1 MNASQ
6 LRNVPWSLVCSFLFL
21 GLAACS
27 GGESNGEPAAPES
40 RIVTVTLEEAVTTEV
55 REELFAVGR
64 LVSRN
69 TPTLAAEVNARVVAV
84 HVDDGQ
90 SVTAGQVLLS
100 LDPTTFE
107 LAIQEAQANIQRLV
121 VSIEN
126 GQRRVDRYQDLKTK
140 EVMPQERLD
149 DAEAALAVDKA
160 SLAAAEAR
168 LAIARDRL
176 EKTTLVSPV
185 DGVVERRLVSVGD
198 YAREGT
204 ALVTLSDTV
213 NMRAEIPFP
222 ETVGGLLRIGQVLQ
236 LESPVSPGLRI
247 RATVDEIRPQV
258 SAMNQSLMVIS
269 NLVNPGPWRP
279 QATLDAMLVVE
290 TRPRAVVVPALAVVK
305 RPSGDVVYR
314 LDTRQERVA
323 HQVVVRTGIKR
334 DGETEIKEGLE
345 PGDLVVVEGAH
356 YLTDGAQVSVLETPQ

>member
-1 MNASQ
+1 MSGMILRKVPAALASGV
-6 LRNVPWSLVCSFLFL
+6 LLLC
-21 GLAACS
+21 LASCGRS
-27 GGESNGEPAAPES
+27 ETTGEPTDAES
-40 RIVTVTLEEAVTTEV
+40 RIVTVTLAEAVSTEV
-55 REELFAVGR
+55 REELFSVGR

-69 TPTLAAEVNARVVAV
+69 TPTLASEINARVVEV

-90 SVTAGQVLLS
+90 AVAAGQVLLN

-107 LAIQEAQANIQRLV
+107 LAIQEAEANIRRLI

-160 SLAAAEAR
+160 SLSAAEAR

-176 EKTTLVSPV
+176 EKTALISPV
-185 DGVVERRLVSVGD
+185 DGVVERRHVSVGD

-213 NMRAEIPFP
+213 NLRAEMPFP
-222 ETVGGLLRIGQVLQ
+222 ETVGSLLKIGQVMH
-236 LESPVSPGLRI
+236 LESPVAPGLRI
-247 RATVDEIRPQV
+247 LTTVDEIRPQL

-269 NLVNPGPWRP
+269 NLVNPGSWRP
-279 QATLDAMLVVE
+279 QATVDGILVVE
-290 TRPRAVVVPALAVVK
+290 TRPHAVVVPSLAVVK
-305 RPSGDVVYR
+305 RPAGDVLYR
-314 LDTRQERVA
+314 LDSWQGQVARQVP
-323 HQVVVRTGIKR
+323 VKTGVKR
-334 DGETEIKEGLE
+334 EGRIEITDGLE
-345 PGDLVVVEGAH
+345 PGDLVVVEGAN
-356 YLTDGAQVSVLETPQ
+356 YLTDGARVAVLENPQ